1 MKLKIEVESR
11 QYFGEYVDTKFSLIE
26 NLDVEVMTENL
37 LLSVANKV
45 MEQIEAENHRIHIE
59 IHHKKA
65 VKVKGEKAHYS
76 TNVATIWISNR
87 RIYHVLSFENVKW
100 YLSGKNKF
108 LQDTL
113 LNKIV

>member
-1 MKLKIEVESR
+1 MKLKIEVESS
-11 QYFGEYVDTKFSLIE
+11 QYFGEYIHTKFSLIE
-26 NLDVEVMTENL
+26 NLDVEVITENL

-65 VKVKGEKAHYS
+65 VKVRKEKSYYS
-76 TNVATIWISNR
+76 TKVASVWISNR
-87 RIYHVLSFENVKW
+87 RIYHTSSFVYPKW
-100 YLSGKNKF
+100 YLNGRNKM

-113 LNKIV
+113 LNKTL